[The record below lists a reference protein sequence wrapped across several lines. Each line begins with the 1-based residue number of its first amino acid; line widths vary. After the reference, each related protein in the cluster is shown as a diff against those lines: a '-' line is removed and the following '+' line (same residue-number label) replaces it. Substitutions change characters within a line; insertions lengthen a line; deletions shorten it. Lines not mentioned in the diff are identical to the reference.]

1 MKKQTK
7 LLVDNICKVL
17 EAEPVQKA
25 WLFGSYARG
34 QEGPDSDVDL
44 LVEMAPNNLTI
55 LGFLGIQTRLEK
67 ATQKPVDLIEDE
79 CLEDFARSSAEKD
92 KILIYESA

>member
-1 MKKQTK
+1 M
-7 LLVDNICKVL
+7 CAVL
-17 EAEPVQKA
+17 ATEPVKKA

-67 ATQKPVDLIEDE
+67 ATKTTVDLIEDE
-79 CLEDFARSSAEKD
+79 CLEDFARESADQD

>member
-1 MKKQTK
+1 MKRKTRQ
-7 LLVDNICKVL
+7 LIEQLR
-17 EAEPVQKA
+17 EALATEPVKKA

-34 QEGPDSDVDL
+34 QEGPDSDLDL

-67 ATQKPVDLIEDE
+67 ATHTPVDLIEDE
-79 CLEDFARSSAEKD
+79 CLEDFARESANHD